1 MRPKRPTG
9 TWPPRERS
17 STALAPRT
25 GGAVQ
30 ILHIA
35 GGLLGARGATP
46 AAAAWRLAAS
56 KRKAPLRSRRG

>member
-30 ILHIA
+30 IYILLVT
-35 GGLLGARGATP
+35 LLGAGGD
-46 AAAAWRLAAS
+46 AS
-56 KRKAPLRSRRG
+56 GCGVAPSRE